1 MKPIRILLADDHTL
15 VRQGIRSL
23 LEGQVGFVVIGEAT
37 DGIEAVDLIERENP
51 DVALMDIMMPN
62 LNGLDATKQVTQ
74 LKIATKIIIL
84 SMHAN
89 STYAVRALKSGAAG
103 YLLKDADQ
111 EEIFSAI
118 QMVVRGQRYITP
130 QLSGKILD
138 ALLQPEEHA
147 GDPLS
152 MLTVRERQVL
162 QMVAEGNTNN
172 EIAEKLVLSPRTIEV
187 HRARLMAKLEI
198 NSQVDLVRF
207 AIQHGVIPLNPP
219 LESDEAS
226 L

>member
-23 LEGQVGFVVIGEAT
+23 LEGQHGFDVIGEAT
-37 DGIEAVDLIERENP
+37 DGIEAVDLIEREHP

-62 LNGLDATKQVTQ
+62 LNGLDATKQLTQ

-89 STYAVRALKSGAAG
+89 STYAIRALKSGAVG

-111 EEIFSAI
+111 EEIFNAI

-138 ALLQPEEHA
+138 VLLHPDEYA

-152 MLTVRERQVL
+152 ILTVRERQVL

-187 HRARLMAKLEI
+187 HRARLMSKLEI

-207 AIQHGVIPLNPP
+207 AIQHGVIPLNAP
-219 LESDEAS
+219 LESDDV
-226 L
+226 

>member
-1 MKPIRILLADDHTL
+1 MKTIRILLADDHTL

-23 LEGQVGFVVIGEAT
+23 LEGQPGCVVVGEAT
-37 DGIEAVDLIERENP
+37 DGIEAVNLIERVIP

-62 LNGLDATKQVTQ
+62 LNGLDATRQVMQ

-89 STYAVRALKSGAAG
+89 STYAIRALKSGAVG

-118 QMVVRGQRYITP
+118 QAVVRGQRYITP

-138 ALLQPEEHA
+138 ALLQPDEHT
-147 GDPLS
+147 DPLS

-187 HRARLMAKLEI
+187 HRASLMAKLEI

-219 LESDEAS
+219 LESDES
-226 L
+226 SQ